1 MARRRKQARHG
12 AGRGANLA
20 ALTALIT
27 AVPLGLGALPA
38 QASGTAE
45 LSGTAFAAKSD
56 AKLIGQFAA
65 AADKSGK
72 AGKAGTSGKAAKAG
86 KDTVTFWVNLTGK
99 ADPSDAHK
107 AKGKKA
113 KARAVYDTMTAYAG
127 KAQAGLLDQIAREG
141 GTAKSFWIANT
152 VKVTGTQALAEKIAA
167 RPDVASLDSDSALT
181 LPDPLPGEAEP
192 KTDAVEWNIDRINA
206 PKVWNELGV
215 RGDGVVVASID
226 SGVQY
231 DHPAVKTAY
240 RGLKPDG
247 SYDHNYNWFDPAK
260 VCAGATPCDNNGHGT
275 HTMGTMVGDDGGAN
289 QVGVAPGATWVS
301 AKGCESSSCSR
312 ESLLAS
318 GQWVVAPTDLNGA
331 NPRPDLA
338 PDVVNNSWGMNGYD
352 AWYRETVQAWRDAG
366 IFPAFSNG
374 NNGSA
379 CNTSGSPGSY
389 TNSYASGAFDI
400 NNAIATFSSRG
411 TGESGGIKPDLAAP
425 GVNVRSSWSGGGYNT
440 ISGTSMASPHTAGTV
455 ALMWSASPAIRGDV
469 AETEKLLD
477 QSAIDVDDTTCG
489 GTAAKNNVFGEG
501 RLDAYAAVSATPR
514 GALGALSGTVTSGGS
529 AVGDARLSLS
539 GPMRTTIVTGAD
551 GSYTL
556 PKLMAG
562 DYTAEVSK
570 FGYVTA
576 TGTVTVVEDQS
587 VTKDFAVEQAPSAKL
602 TGRVTTEAGPE
613 AGATLVVQGTPVRGT
628 TAADGSYALTLPV
641 GGYDVAVTP
650 VSRCASGT
658 SAGVKLSGDTT
669 RNIELAPRTDTFGT
683 ACRLTE
689 SAFPTG
695 DTKLTMS
702 SQTTGS
708 ATVNLPFPVALYGKT
723 YRTASA
729 TTEGVLAF
737 GTSSTSSTN
746 STLPTTTTPN
756 GALYPF
762 WDNLQLDAN
771 SGVYTGV
778 SGTAPHRRLTVE
790 WRDVV
795 IYSNT
800 AQRLTFS
807 AVIGEDGEVS
817 YHYKDIGTGN
827 YENGS
832 GATIGLEN
840 ATGTDGLLYAYNEP
854 VVTDGMSITFR
865 TTKSAVVAGTVTDGN
880 DHKGVEGATVS
891 VRQGGT
897 EVATATTGADGSYLA
912 QVPATGDKAT
922 YDLAFGAAHYAGAT
936 AARDAKA
943 TEIATADAVL
953 ATGRV
958 TADRTVVTEIVPA
971 DQRRARELVLTNDG
985 SATAYTVK
993 EKSGASW
1000 LRIAPAEGDLAAGGT
1015 RTVGLTVDTAGATP
1029 GSVLTGTL
1037 QIASESGRTPLTEV
1051 PVTVVVP
1058 AYQVA
1063 VDAGATAAS
1072 TDTRGDGWRPDQE
1085 YKAGSYGYL
1094 GSTGK
1099 VATAKAISGTAD
1111 PELYRSA
1118 RQGAYEYR
1126 FDNLPDGV
1134 YQVDLGFAELG
1145 NAKPADRV
1153 MDVMAEGTEK
1163 VSNLDITLAA
1173 GTFAAHDRT
1182 FTVEVTD
1189 GQLNLRFVDVAGKTL
1204 VNSVRVSHR
1213 PDLG

>member
-1 MARRRKQARHG
+1 MARRRKQVPRG
-12 AGRGANLA
+12 TGRGANLA

-27 AVPLGLGALPA
+27 ALPLGLGALPA
-38 QASGTAE
+38 QASAAAPAPGGA
-45 LSGTAFAAKSD
+45 LIAKSD
-56 AKLIGQFAA
+56 AKLVGQFAA
-65 AADKSGK
+65 
-72 AGKAGTSGKAAKAG
+72 KAAKGTDG
-86 KDTVTFWVNLTGK
+86 KVTFWVNLTGK
-99 ADPSDAHK
+99 ADRSGAHK

-113 KARAVYDTMTAYAG
+113 KARAVYDTMTTYAG
-127 KAQAGLLDQIAREG
+127 QAQAGVLDEIAREG

-152 VKVTGTQALAEKIAA
+152 VKVTGTRALAEKLAA
-167 RPDVASLDSDSALT
+167 RSDVASLDSDSALT

-192 KTDAVEWNIDRINA
+192 KTDGVEWNIDRINA

-231 DHPAVKTAY
+231 DHPAVKAKY
-240 RGLKPDG
+240 RGLKSDG

-260 VCAGATPCDNNGHGT
+260 VCANATPCDNNGHGT
-275 HTMGTMVGDDGGAN
+275 HTMGTMVGDDGAGN
-289 QVGVAPGATWVS
+289 TVGVAPGAKWVS
-301 AKGCESSSCSR
+301 AKGCESSSCTR

-318 GQWVVAPTDLNGA
+318 GQWVIAPTDLNGA

-338 PDVVNNSWGMNGYD
+338 PDVVNNSWGMTGYD
-352 AWYRETVQAWRDAG
+352 PWYRETVQAWRDAG

-379 CNTSGSPGSY
+379 CNTSGAPGTY
-389 TNSYASGAFDI
+389 TNSYSSGAFDI
-400 NNAIATFSSRG
+400 NNAIAGFSSRG
-411 TGESGGIKPDLAAP
+411 TGENGGIKPNLAAP
-425 GVNVRSSWSGGGYNT
+425 GVNVRSSWAGGGYST

-455 ALMWSASPAIRGDV
+455 ALMWSASPAIRGNV

-477 QSAIDVDDTTCG
+477 QSAIDVNDTTCG

-514 GALGALSGTVTSGGS
+514 GALGALSGTVTSGGG
-529 AVGDARLSLS
+529 ALGDAQLSLS
-539 GPMRTTIVTGAD
+539 GPMKTTVVTGAD
-551 GSYTL
+551 GSYAL
-556 PKLMAG
+556 PKLMVG

-576 TGTVTVVEDQS
+576 TGTVTVVEDQA

-602 TGRVTTEAGPE
+602 TGKVSTEAGPE
-613 AGATLVVQGTPVRGT
+613 AGATLAVQGTPVRGT

-641 GGYDVAVTP
+641 GAYDVAVTP
-650 VSRCASGT
+650 VSRCAAGT
-658 SAGVKLSGDTT
+658 STGVKLSGDTT
-669 RNIELAPRTDTFGT
+669 RDIDLAPRTDTFGT
-683 ACRLTE
+683 ACRLTRA
-689 SAFPTG
+689 AFPTG
-695 DTKLTMS
+695 TDKLTLS

-708 ATVNLPFPVALYGKT
+708 AVVNLPFPVALYGKT
-723 YRTASA
+723 YRTATA

-771 SGVYTGV
+771 SGIYSGV
-778 SGTAPHRRLTVE
+778 SGTAPHRRFTVE
-790 WRDVV
+790 WRDVQ
-795 IYSNT
+795 IYAST
-800 AQRLTFS
+800 AQRITFS

-817 YHYKDIGTGN
+817 YHYKDIDAGS

-832 GATIGLEN
+832 SATIGLEN
-840 ATGTDGLLYAYNEP
+840 ATGTDGLLYSFNEP

-880 DHKGVEGATVS
+880 DKRGVEGATVS
-891 VRQGGT
+891 VRQGGV
-897 EVATATTGADGSYLA
+897 EVGTATTGADGGYLA

-922 YDLAFGAAHYAGAT
+922 YTLAFGAAHYTGAT

-958 TADRTVVTEIVPA
+958 KADRTAVTEIVPA
-971 DQRRARELVLTNDG
+971 DQSRARELVLGNDG

-993 EKSGASW
+993 EKNGASW
-1000 LRIAPAEGDLAAGGT
+1000 LKISPASGDLAAGGT
-1015 RTVGLTVDTAGATP
+1015 QKVALTLDTQGATP

-1037 QIASESGRTPLTEV
+1037 QIASESGRTPLTELQV
-1051 PVTVVVP
+1051 KVVVP

-1085 YKAGSYGYL
+1085 YQAGSYGYL

-1099 VATAKAISGTAD
+1099 VTTTKAISGTGD

-1126 FDNLPDGV
+1126 FDNLPNGV

-1153 MDVMAEGTEK
+1153 MDVMAEDTEK
-1163 VSNLDITLAA
+1163 ISNLDVALTA

-1189 GQLNLRFVDVAGKTL
+1189 GQLNLRFVGVKGKTL